1 MRRVKACSGFSLSIN
16 SGGYQEWELLGA
28 PRGLLPAAGR
38 AAAPAPAVKG
48 GVCGGTRGCE
58 GKLLCWGEAEIK
70 GYSLVQ
76 SASAGFEPGIPPW
89 GSSSSQSTALCV
101 ILAAA
106 VVTGLSL
113 VKENQKTKPLVGAC
127 SKPSGQLNDPA
138 GSLRAPTEASA
149 CGRA

>member
-1 MRRVKACSGFSLSIN
+1 MVV
-16 SGGYQEWELLGA
+16 
-28 PRGLLPAAGR
+28 P
-38 AAAPAPAVKG
+38 G
-48 GVCGGTRGCE
+48 GVRGSCCVGG
-58 GKLLCWGEAEIK
+58 KAEIK

-101 ILAAA
+101 ILAAV

-127 SKPSGQLNDPA
+127 SKPSGQLNDPG
-138 GSLRAPTEASA
+138 GSLHAPTEASA